1 MFMIFLDCFP
11 HMILWNSYWLFWIF
25 YDSLGFFSSTYPFHY
40 SYHSHNHTRWWEEEE
55 VSFQHCSAFEN
66 IPSESTWGKLELY
79 DKHGLL
85 FAFPSSNHFGMKS
98 TLEKK
103 SNCHRQQPL
112 KTAIGIGEHCS
123 LTKWR
128 QGGGCFGWQEELL
141 VRGRQRPSWPTSAV
155 LKARGEATKTQQ
167 KLVEFSRAA
176 NKYFHKKASWRSALG
191 LRPEPGQRTLIQRIK
206 EFTPR

>member
-1 MFMIFLDCFP
+1 MHRFWNKFLKNHIIRIFCIRMANP
-11 HMILWNSYWLFWIF
+11 
-25 YDSLGFFSSTYPFHY
+25 STYPCHY

-55 VSFQHCSAFEN
+55 EVSFQHCSAFEN
-66 IPSESTWGKLELY
+66 TWNPNKLTSLSKWIYLY
-79 DKHGLL
+79 GKHGLL
-85 FAFPSSNHFGMKS
+85 FACPSSNHFGMKS

-103 SNCHRQQPL
+103 RNCHRQQPL
-112 KTAIGIGEHCS
+112 KTATRISEHCS